1 MFRSLSKLLHQ
12 GWGTSTDYKHD
23 LKEADLVALQALR
36 KSRAWQAFTQILDA
50 KVEELSE
57 ELLTAQT
64 TEHMWAARGK
74 IAGLR
79 ESILMVEAIIT
90 QKEGKDAAT
99 ERAATNLNKRA
110 EQRARLLTN
119 SPFSRTN

>member
-1 MFRSLSKLLHQ
+1 MFRSLSKLLNQ
-12 GWGTSTDYKHD
+12 GWQSRTDHPHD
-23 LKEADLVALQALR
+23 LTAGDLLALQALR
-36 KSRAWQAFTQILDA
+36 KSEGWRAFTQVLDA
-50 KVEELSE
+50 KIEELAE